1 MVIGVSGKYCA
12 GKSTLVSF
20 LEKKGFYIVD
30 VDKLGHNALVS
41 QKESI
46 VSRFGNTILGSD
58 GAVDRKALGKIVFSR
73 GDKLLELES
82 IVHPVMFE
90 DVGKIVS
97 SGTYNE
103 IALDAAMLFKIG
115 LDRFCGCII
124 WVKAPIVIRIF
135 RALRR
140 DGQSL
145 PRILRRMWSQRKLY
159 PKFSSYPVDIHIV
172 ENPASE
178 KRFYRR
184 LEALLSH
191 LREQE

>member
-20 LEKKGFYIVD
+20 LKKKDFYPVD
-30 VDKLGHNALVS
+30 VDKLGHDALVI
-41 QKESI
+41 KRESI
-46 VSRFGNTILGSD
+46 IACFGRDILGSD
-58 GAVDRKALGKIVFSR
+58 GSIDRKALGKIVFAR
-73 GDKLLELES
+73 KAKLEELES
-82 IVHPVMFE
+82 IVHPVMAE
-90 DVGKIVS
+90 EVGSIVG
-97 SGTYNE
+97 SGVHGD
-103 IALDAAMLFKIG
+103 IVLDAAMLFKMG
-115 LDRFCGCII
+115 LERFCDCII
-124 WVKAPIVIRIF
+124 WVKAPPIIRIL
-135 RALRR
+135 RALKR

-184 LEALLSH
+184 LEALLSN
-191 LREQE
+191 LRERD